1 MAPDSHRAEECSD
14 AHCQEAHPIIE
25 WCYSKSDEVPVV
37 CSWIQGGREDVEVIL
52 GPTHDGGQDGNKQA
66 AQRPDVNPA
75 ASSALRMASVA
86 VVAVDLGLVSQ
97 LSVLLGFNFLVNFS
111 VFMLFCSD
119 TFKFK
124 KR

>member
-86 VVAVDLGLVSQ
+86 VVAALMAALLSLTLVV
-97 LSVLLGFNFLVNFS
+97 VLVAAVVRLA
-111 VFMLFCSD
+111 
-119 TFKFK
+119 
-124 KR
+124 